1 MSHPL
6 AIFDLDGTLVDSR
19 LDLAAAGNA
28 ARASIGLP
36 PLPLSA
42 VVAAVGDGIE
52 KLIERLT
59 PEADATSRSKALT
72 SFKIFYAD
80 HCCDH
85 TVAYDGIPAALDH
98 LAAAGWTL
106 AVATNKAQDFSLKI
120 LAHLKLDWRFKA
132 VRGGD
137 RTRKPDPGQLHEIL
151 HATGADAKISWM
163 IGDHHTDLLAGR
175 AAGLQIAW
183 CAWGLGHA
191 GQVKPDRTLDRPSA
205 IPGLVTVAARG

>member
-1 MSHPL
+1 MPAPL

-19 LDLAAAGNA
+19 TDLAAAGNA
-28 ARASIGLP
+28 ARAALGLP

-42 VVAAVGDGIE
+42 VVAAVGDGVE
-52 KLIERLT
+52 KLVERLT
-59 PEADATSRSKALT
+59 PDADAAARRQALA
-72 SFKIFYAD
+72 SFRAFYAG

-85 TVAYDGIPAALDH
+85 TAAYDGIPAALDH

-120 LAHLKLDWRFKA
+120 LAHLKLDWRFA
-132 VRGGD
+132 AIRGGD
-137 RTRKPDPGQLHEIL
+137 RTRKPDPGQLQEVL
-151 HATGADAKISWM
+151 HATGADPARAWM

-175 AAGLQIAW
+175 AAGMKVAW

-191 GQVKPDRTLDRPSA
+191 GAVTPDRTLDRPLA
-205 IPGLVTVAARG
+205 IAGLTGHLTAA